1 MELLISVI
9 VPAYNIENYIERSI
23 RSIMNQTYTNLE
35 IIIVDD
41 GSTDKT
47 GIIIDRLAKEDQRI
61 IPIHEK
67 NGGVSAARNI
77 GLDIAKGEYI
87 GFVDGDD
94 YIEECMYDHLLS
106 NAIRYKADISHC
118 GYQMVFPN
126 RIDYYY
132 NTGELLVQDNYQ
144 GVYDLIKADKV
155 EPGLWNKLYRRE
167 VIGENRLDE
176 RIRINED
183 LLFNYF
189 LFKKSSKS
197 VFEDIPFYHYMVR
210 DNSAATSS
218 MNIHKMEDPLKVIHI
233 ISKLEEENIKFLL
246 EKRYTYL
253 LEKVSS
259 MKIDNKNFELR
270 EIQKKR
276 RKELCN
282 LLNNKL
288 LRANYSKKE
297 MFQLKL
303 AANYPTVYRLL
314 NYIYGSVTGS
324 RNRYKI

>member
-23 RSIMNQTYTNLE
+23 RSIMNQTYSNLE
-35 IIIVDD
+35 IIIIDD
-41 GSTDKT
+41 GSTDAT
-47 GIIIDRLAKEDQRI
+47 GTIIDRLAKEDQRI
-61 IPIHEK
+61 IPIHKK
-67 NGGVSAARNI
+67 NEGVSAARNT

-94 YIEECMYDHLLS
+94 YIGECMYDHLLS

-155 EPGLWNKLYRRE
+155 EPGLCNKLYRRE
-167 VIGENRLDE
+167 VIGGNRLDE

-259 MKIDNKNFELR
+259 MRIDNKNCELK
-270 EIQKKR
+270 EVQR
-276 RKELCN
+276 RRRIELCN
-282 LLNNKL
+282 LLSSNRLK
-288 LRANYSKKE
+288 ANYSKKE
-297 MFQLKL
+297 MLQLKL
-303 AANYPTVYRLL
+303 AAYFPAVYRLL
-314 NYIYGSVTGS
+314 NYIYGSMTGS
-324 RNRYKI
+324 RNRYKV

>member
-1 MELLISVI
+1 MEFLISII

-23 RSIMNQTYTNLE
+23 RSIMNQTYSNLE

-94 YIEECMYDHLLS
+94 YIEENMYEQLIS
-106 NAIRYKADISHC
+106 NAIRYDADISHC

-132 NTGELLVQDNYQ
+132 NTKEVMIQDCKK
-144 GVYDLIKADKV
+144 GIYDLIKADKI

-167 VIGENRLDE
+167 IIGMNRLDE
-176 RIRINED
+176 GIRINED
-183 LLFNYF
+183 LLFNYC
-189 LFKKSSKS
+189 LFKNSKKSI
-197 VFEDIPFYHYMVR
+197 FLDIPFYHYIIR
-210 DNSAATSS
+210 KNSASTSS
-218 MNIHKMEDPLKVIHI
+218 INRYKMEDPLKVIQI
-233 ISKLEEENIKFLL
+233 ISESEEGDIRFLL
-246 EKRYTYL
+246 EKRYAYL

-270 EIQKKR
+270 EIQEKR